1 MINENTSKLYENIKL
16 SKNLLRKESN
26 SDNIF
31 SLINYIGNTYKAIYE
46 IDGCVKDFNKRRIFE
61 NKKNYKKFTKK
72 ISIYNTKYLN
82 NFILNKDFHTFTTG
96 DILTNVEEEL
106 GKINEVCEYD
116 DDISEEEFLFILTEF
131 MEHINEKE
139 LLDKVLDNKIYVP
152 KSNGTNNLGY
162 TSNNPITKST
172 DIFVRNFGYNLRC
185 LNTLIHEIGHLY
197 DFQDNFTSRDYNNY
211 YYNSIYNEVLSR
223 LFERY
228 FIRFMIDNNYY
239 KEEIKYLLYEFE
251 NINHN
256 FILQTYLISLLDK
269 ETLENTNNLEI
280 STKSIEKELK
290 KIYRYE
296 EDDALFNMIQSYK
309 FIDISQSLS
318 YTYGD
323 ILSLILLD
331 KIDNIKDVKLTSF
344 YKFRKELF
352 KEEQL
357 EDIELD
363 NYKKL
368 YKKEI
373 DIIRG
378 K

>member
-31 SLINYIGNTYKAIYE
+31 TLINYIGNTYKAIYE
-46 IDGCVKDFNKRRIFE
+46 IDGYVKDFNKRRIFE

-96 DILTNVEEEL
+96 NILTNVEEEL

-139 LLDKVLDNKIYVP
+139 LLDKLLDNKIYVP

-280 STKSIEKELK
+280 STKLLEKELK